1 MIGTASEIYTSYEFR
16 FTKDIAKQAE
26 TGPATVIIAG
36 MGLGM
41 LSTLIP
47 GIVVVV
53 SMWMANELAGVYGVA
68 LAAVGMLS
76 TLGITLATD
85 AYGPVADNA
94 GGIAEQAHMPPE
106 VRERTDALDSL
117 GNTTRGH
124 RQGLCHRLCGPDGP
138 CPHGGLRAGGQ
149 RRRL

>member
-68 LAAVGMLS
+68 LAAAAIDGGHAKA
-76 TLGITLATD
+76 TLETLIAVT
-85 AYGPVADNA
+85 NA
-94 GGIAEQAHMPPE
+94 GG
-106 VRERTDALDSL
+106 D
-117 GNTTRGH
+117 GN
-124 RQGLCHRLCGPDGP
+124 PDP
-138 CPHGGLRAGGQ
+138 
-149 RRRL
+149 